1 MLLST
6 ASPSHAKPNV
16 RSIAL
21 LGGEPLT
28 QCSCQYPL
36 SHYKWAALRTALSP
50 QLQLSARAGLHRLLP
65 CSCLSLLLLKVPLLL
80 LFLLYFCANMQS
92 FKTTTSATARENYS
106 FKTSGNIQFGWRVH
120 IVQIISQAAADPVCR
135 G

>member
-65 CSCLSLLLLKVPLLL
+65 CSCLSLLLLKIPFLLL
-80 LFLLYFCANMQS
+80 LLLYFCAEHAVFQNHHFSKGKGKLQFQNLWKHPVWMDSSYCPNYKQS
-92 FKTTTSATARENYS
+92 S
-106 FKTSGNIQFGWRVH
+106 
-120 IVQIISQAAADPVCR
+120 D
-135 G
+135 